1 MSDCL
6 PTSAQPGTWEFP
18 EEDRESSN
26 LGPGAR
32 RIAAEKRH
40 PDPLMP
46 GTVACTLTLISRT
59 NGIPRRTLGTGV
71 TKSNLWETSCNFQ
84 IFCVGVLGETD
95 DREQLLANQIGSAC
109 GKKW

>member
-1 MSDCL
+1 MSDRL

-71 TKSNLWETSCNFQ
+71 TKSNLWETSCNFR

-95 DREQLLANQIGSAC
+95 DWEQLLANPIGSAC
-109 GKKW
+109 GNKQ